1 MLYYPVMKETKTQRL
16 ITDTFSGY
24 NRNLKIGDGEFY
36 NTQNLSTA
44 LHPVFT
50 NRKKR
55 GLLRELSAPGGLL
68 AKEKLAWADSGSLY
82 YDGAEVMT
90 GLTAGRKQLVSFGA
104 YIIVFP
110 DKVYYNTKEP
120 ADQGTLETF
129 LPENMLNQSGAG
141 TGYAINF
148 TVKEPLDCDFHPYYE
163 LPEENDEYY
172 YAWAGVKLNVNWN
185 TEGNELIHQFKAGDQ
200 ILFPEEYTN
209 YEYAYSHEDGFNP
222 EWFRR
227 NPATI
232 LQVRTADYPPEVPV
246 RIIRADPAT
255 GEGVYN
261 ADICRWE
268 ERQQIWY
275 TATTGATKYYLPMP
289 YNRDMTARII
299 PATVTRV
306 EVNGVR
312 QTSGWSYL
320 PQYGYVQFTTA
331 PPAGEENNVRITYL
345 VQTGG
350 YGAEFQVAVPKR
362 TDRLPYACS
371 TLQTLNVP
379 ETDFVIECKNRLWG
393 CRYGTNGD
401 EVINEVYG
409 SALGN
414 FKHWRLYEG
423 LASDAWAGSV
433 GSDGPWTGAVNY
445 LGYPTFFKEDRIHR
459 VAVSAGGAHE
469 VTETVC
475 EGVQKG
481 SDRSLAVINGLL
493 YYKGPNN
500 VCIYQGGLTPSF
512 ISEKLGLLKYSDAS
526 AGAFDG
532 YYYLSM
538 KNEQDGYDT
547 FVFDT
552 EHGLWVREDGAHFT
566 DFARAGEELYGLT
579 EDGKLWSL
587 QAENGTLEEAVSW
600 FAETGVLYYEY
611 PDHKY
616 VSRYDIRL
624 EMEDGSRIRTYLEYD
639 SSGRWLKAGEMPAGR
654 LRSVTIP
661 VRPRR
666 FDHLRMRIE
675 GTGNVRIWSI
685 ARILETG
692 SDY

>member
-1 MLYYPVMKETKTQRL
+1 MPYYPVLKETKTKR
-16 ITDTFSGY
+16 IVTDEFSGY
-24 NRNLKIGDGEFY
+24 NHNLKIGDGEFF

-55 GLLRELSAPGGLL
+55 GLLRELTEPGGLL
-68 AKEKLAWADSGSLY
+68 AKEKLAWADNGKLY
-82 YDGAEVMT
+82 YDGMEVLS
-90 GLTAGRKQLVSFGA
+90 GLTPGRKQIVSFGA
-104 YIIVFP
+104 YIVVFP

-120 ADQGTLETF
+120 DDQGTMETF
-129 LPENMLNQSGAG
+129 LPAERLDQSAAG

-148 TVKEPLDCDFHPYYE
+148 TVKEPLNCDFYPYYE
-163 LPEENDEYY
+163 LPAENDEYY
-172 YAWAGVKLNVNWN
+172 YAWAGISLTAGTPDVND
-185 TEGNELIHQFKAGDQ
+185 LIHEFHAGDQ

-209 YEYAYSHEDGFNP
+209 YEYPWNHEAGLNP

-232 LQVRTADYPPEVPV
+232 VKMRPLDYPGEIPV
-246 RIIRADPAT
+246 RIVEASPAT

-261 ADICRWE
+261 AEINQWQP
-268 ERQQIWY
+268 RQAIWY
-275 TATTGATKYYLPMP
+275 TATSGVREYHLPLP
-289 YNRDMTARII
+289 YNRDMTAKII

-306 EVNGVR
+306 EVNGTR
-312 QTSGWSYL
+312 MLSGWAYN
-320 PQYGYVQFTTA
+320 PQTGIVNFNTA
-331 PPAGEENNVRITYL
+331 PAVAEKNNVRITY
-345 VQTGG
+345 VIDTGG
-350 YGAEFQVAVPKR
+350 YGADFLVAVPKK
-362 TDRLPYACS
+362 TERLPYSCS

-401 EVINEVYG
+401 EVLNEIYG

-414 FKHWRLYEG
+414 FKKWRQYEG
-423 LASDAWAGSV
+423 LASDSWAASV
-433 GSDGPWTGAVNY
+433 GSDGPWTGAINY
-445 LGYPTFFKEDRIHR
+445 MGYPTFFKEDRIHR
-459 VAVSAGGAHE
+459 VAVSANGAHE
-469 VTETVC
+469 ITETVC
-475 EGVQKG
+475 EGVQKE

-512 ISEKLGLLKYSDAS
+512 ISEKLGQLKYSDAS

-538 KNEQDGYDT
+538 KNESNGYDT

-552 EHGLWVREDGAHFT
+552 EHGLWIREDDAHFT
-566 DFARAGEELYGLT
+566 DFAQVGEELYGLM
-579 EDGKLWSL
+579 EDGKLCSL
-587 QAENGTLEEAVSW
+587 QAQAGTLESAVEW
-600 FAETGVLYYEY
+600 FAESGVMYYEY
-611 PDHKY
+611 PDKKY
-616 VSRYDIRL
+616 IGRFDIRL
-624 EMEDGSRIRTYLEYD
+624 EMEEGSRVRIYLEFN
-639 SSGRWLKAGEMPAGR
+639 SSGKWLKAGEIIAGR
-654 LRSVTIP
+654 LRTVTLP

-666 FDHLRMRIE
+666 CDHLRMKIE
-675 GTGNVRIWSI
+675 GSGNVRIWSI
-685 ARILETG
+685 ARILESG